1 MNTPPKRP
9 IAILRSFVRGMDRV
23 TERTGT
29 SLAWLCLALALTI
42 CFVVLLRYGARVGS
56 IAMQESATYMHA
68 MFFMLGTAFALR
80 RDGHVRVDIFYRS
93 ASELRRAWVDL
104 IGVLIFLLPMC
115 GYLAYASWDFAAAS
129 WSIRESSR
137 EPGGLAYPLIP
148 MLKSVVVLM
157 PVAVGL
163 QGISLL
169 LRSLARIRGKR

>member
-1 MNTPPKRP
+1 MELFDRLSRVTGKVTAWLTLAMV
-9 IAILRSFVRGMDRV
+9 IVTSIIVILRYVFDAGFI
-23 TERTGT
+23 
-29 SLAWLCLALALTI
+29 WL
-42 CFVVLLRYGARVGS
+42 
-56 IAMQESATYMHA
+56 QESVIWMHA
-68 MFFMLGTAFALR
+68 AVFMLGASYTLLNEE
-80 RDGHVRVDIFYRS
+80 HVRVDIFYRS

-163 QGISLL
+163 QGVSLL
-169 LRSLARIRGKR
+169 LRSLARIRRGH

>member
-1 MNTPPKRP
+1 MG
-9 IAILRSFVRGMDRV
+9 LLDRLSRLTGSV
-23 TERTGT
+23 T
-29 SLAWLCLALALTI
+29 AWLTLVMVIVTTI
-42 CFVVLLRYGARVGS
+42 IVVLRYVFDAGF
-56 IAMQESATYMHA
+56 IWLQESVTWMHA
-68 MFFMLGTAFALR
+68 AVFMLGASYTLLSEE
-80 RDGHVRVDIFYRS
+80 HVRVDIFYRT
-93 ASELRRAWVDL
+93 ASETRRAWVDL

-115 GYLAYASWDFAAAS
+115 AYLAYTSWDFAAAS

-148 MLKSVVVLM
+148 MLKSIVVLM